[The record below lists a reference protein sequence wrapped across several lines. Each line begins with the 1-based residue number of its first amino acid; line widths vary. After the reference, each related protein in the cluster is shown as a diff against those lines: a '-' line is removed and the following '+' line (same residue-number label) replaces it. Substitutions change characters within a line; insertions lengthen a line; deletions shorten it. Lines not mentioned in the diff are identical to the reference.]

1 MAGIKITDLDSVVGV
16 PADSDVLVIVD
27 ISTNVTK
34 QISVKD
40 LLSASTE
47 TNATTLTVNNTTT
60 NTSFYITYTD
70 VFNGSSTSIFSNSN
84 LSYNPSTSTLSASY
98 FSGDGSGLTNV
109 TAISSGTS
117 TNVAVTEVTT
127 GVYYPALIGTA
138 GGNQP
143 VRYDTGITYDAITD
157 TLNAGYFIGDG
168 SGLTNLNLG
177 AGTAATTIT
186 VGETANDATHYIT
199 FVDVTDGND
208 SCKTDGSLTYNPYT
222 DTLSA
227 GFYDGNGEALTNVN
241 ALKLTVSNSSI
252 NASRYLTFTTLA
264 SGIDSVN
271 TNANLRYNPST
282 GTISATAFVGS
293 GSALTGVNGTSLT
306 VGTSA
311 VDTSH
316 YLLFSATSS
325 GTDSVNT
332 DTALTYNP
340 NTNVLTAGS
349 FFGNGSGLTNISNI
363 TSNATSFNATHYP
376 LFSGTLTG
384 NDSANTNSNLTYN
397 PSTGTFTATAFVG
410 NGSAVTDV
418 TAKNITTVG
427 KTNNAVLNVLFS
439 GTATSRSNGVLYT
452 DSVGVSNNITYNPST
467 NTLTVGNV
475 DGTVAL
481 AEISKKVSIRADM
494 SSSSGL
500 EVLFVKP
507 ATTRIENELYQD
519 SVYVAEGLTYTPL
532 TETLTSG
539 FFVGDGSGLTN
550 VTSATATLA
559 TNAISV
565 GVTAVSTNTEH
576 FLHFGTGT
584 SGYDSVNVDID
595 LIYNPSQNA
604 LKLDAD
610 GASIRLGEDSD
621 LIITHNGTNGYI
633 NVKTGSLYVR
643 DGLDSIH
650 SLFDIAT
657 GDLHVEGNVISY
669 STTIVSDPKLK
680 HEIKPL
686 ENSLSR
692 IKELNGV
699 SWKWKSDNTASAGVI
714 STDVK
719 KVLPEAVSIRS
730 QLNSEETFESV
741 NYDAII
747 GLLIEAIKDLSSQVE
762 KLKSSGCDCNCKI

>member
-1 MAGIKITDLDSVVGV
+1 MAGIKITDLDSVIGV

-27 ISTNVTK
+27 ISANVTK

-47 TNATTLTVNNTTT
+47 TNATTLTVNNTST

-70 VFNGSSTSIFSNSN
+70 VFNGSSTAIYSNSS
-84 LSYNPSTSTLSASY
+84 LSYNPSTNTLSASY

-109 TAISSGTS
+109 VATSSGTT
-117 TNVAVTEVTT
+117 TNVAVTEAVT
-127 GVYYPALIGTA
+127 GVYYPALVGTT

-143 VRYDTGITYDAITD
+143 VRYDTGITYDATTD

-186 VGETANDATHYIT
+186 VGETSNDATHYVT

-208 SCKTDGSLTYNPYT
+208 SCKTDGDLRYNPYT
-222 DTLSA
+222 NTLTA

-241 ALKLTVSNSSI
+241 ALKLTVSSSSI
-252 NASRYLTFTTLA
+252 NASRFLTFTTLA

-271 TNANLRYNPST
+271 TNSNLTYNPST
-282 GTISATAFVGS
+282 GTVSATAFSGN

-311 VDTSH
+311 VAATH

-332 DTALTYNP
+332 DTSLTYNP
-340 NTNVLTAGS
+340 NTDVLTAGS
-349 FFGNGSGLTNISNI
+349 FVGNGSGLTNISNI

-384 NDSANTNSNLTYN
+384 NDSANTNSSLTYN

-418 TAKNITTVG
+418 TAKNIKTVG
-427 KTNNAVLNVLFS
+427 KANNAVLGVLFA
-439 GTATSRSNGVLYT
+439 GTAVSRSNNVLYT
-452 DSVGVSNNITYNPST
+452 DSVGVSNDITFNPF
-467 NTLTVGNV
+467 NKTLTVDNLE
-475 DGTVAL
+475 GTASL
-481 AEISKKVSIRADM
+481 AEISKKLSVTGTLTAGTAHELLFSKTPDTRVDGVS
-494 SSSSGL
+494 
-500 EVLFVKP
+500 
-507 ATTRIENELYQD
+507 YQD
-519 SVYVAEGLTYTPL
+519 SVGISENLTYTPL
-532 TETLTSG
+532 TGTLTSG

-565 GVTAVSTNTEH
+565 GITAVSTNSEH

-621 LIITHNGTNGYI
+621 LIITHDGTHGYI

-669 STTIVSDPKLK
+669 SNTIVSDPKLK

-686 ENSLSR
+686 ENSLLKV
-692 IKELNGV
+692 KELNGV

-719 KVLPEAVSIRS
+719 KVLPEAVTVRS

-747 GLLIEAIKDLSSQVE
+747 GLLVEAIKDLSSQVE
-762 KLKSSGCDCNCKI
+762 KLKSNGCDCNCKI